1 MVFHSATFLFAF
13 LPACAVLWLAA
24 RGARAKELL
33 LGLASVVF
41 IAFGG
46 LAQLPVMLFAV
57 AWNTL
62 FGVLLRPGAPRRRL
76 WKAVGVAGD
85 LLLLGVYKYLDFL
98 LSTLGLPAVTAGWAA
113 PLGISFF
120 TFHGISYLIDVYRG
134 KAPAERDPVKLFLY
148 LAFFPKLLAGPIV
161 QYRDAVQSCARAV
174 PPEDFA
180 AGLRRF
186 TAGMAKKLLLAES
199 AAAVADAV
207 WALPSA
213 SLGTGLAW
221 AGAAAYCLQI
231 FFDFSGYSDMAIGL
245 AKLFG
250 YTLPENFDHPYVSR
264 TVSEF
269 WRRWHMSLNRWFIEY
284 VYIPLGGSRGGE
296 AKTVRNKLI
305 VFLLTGIWHGAGWTF
320 ILWGLWHGV
329 FVALEGLV
337 KAPLERLRR
346 ALPGRALLRVYTLL
360 VVLLGFVMFR
370 SASVGQG
377 FAMIGKLFCFN
388 GAGAAGVTAVERIFT
403 PARIVFLLLGVLFS
417 TEIPAV
423 LAKKLER
430 AAEGRPAAPE
440 LAKDVLALLCLG
452 LCVLAL
458 SGGSF
463 SPFIYQQF

>member
-1 MVFHSATFLFAF
+1 
-13 LPACAVLWLAA
+13 
-24 RGARAKELL
+24 
-33 LGLASVVF
+33 
-41 IAFGG
+41 
-46 LAQLPVMLFAV
+46 MLS
-57 AWNTL
+57 
-62 FGVLLRPGAPRRRL
+62 
-76 WKAVGVAGD
+76 
-85 LLLLGVYKYLDFL
+85 VYKYLAFV
-98 LSTLGLPAVTAGWAA
+98 LSTLGLPAFTAGWTV

-120 TFHGISYLIDVYRG
+120 TFHGVSYLIDVYRE
-134 KAPAERDPVKLFLY
+134 KAVPERDPARLFLY
-148 LAFFPKLLAGPIV
+148 LAFFPKLLAGPIA
-161 QYRDAVQSCARAV
+161 QYRDAAHSGVQTVA
-174 PPEDFA
+174 PEDFS

-207 WALPSA
+207 WALPSG

-245 AKLFG
+245 ARLFG
-250 YTLPENFDHPYVSR
+250 YSLPENFDHPYVSR

-269 WRRWHMSLNRWFIEY
+269 WRRWHMSLNRWFVEY

-296 AKTVRNKLI
+296 GKTVRNKLI

-320 ILWGLWHGV
+320 LLWGLWHGV

-337 KAPLERLRR
+337 KEPLERIRR
-346 ALPGRALLRVYTLL
+346 SLPGRSLLRVYTLL
-360 VVLLGFVMFR
+360 AVLLGFVMFR
-370 SASVGQG
+370 SATVGEG
-377 FAMIGKLFCFN
+377 FAMIGQLFRFT
-388 GAGAAGVTAVERIFT
+388 GAGSAGGLAAERIFT

-417 TEIPAV
+417 TEAPAA

-430 AAEGRPAAPE
+430 AAEGRPAALE
-440 LAKDVLALLCLG
+440 LGKDVLALLGLG